1 MSDDLSDLLLPD
13 FDDDDDSPFL
23 PDFPLELSSF
33 LDLCQ
38 ESLLN
43 FLDWG
48 NLRQLVSLPI
58 RCWGVYAWAE
68 TDAIIVASIHADTK
82 QAEPKTS
89 RIRSRHRH
97 RLELPRAGS
106 PSIISWCRN
115 RWRLWATPLRPL
127 QMVEFCRVALHIID
141 CCSMSI
147 VDYDKVGIVWRI
159 KWCWMI
165 R

>member
-1 MSDDLSDLLLPD
+1 MVSDDLSDLLLPD

-58 RCWGVYAWAE
+58 RCWGVYA
-68 TDAIIVASIHADTK
+68 
-82 QAEPKTS
+82 
-89 RIRSRHRH
+89 
-97 RLELPRAGS
+97 
-106 PSIISWCRN
+106 
-115 RWRLWATPLRPL
+115 
-127 QMVEFCRVALHIID
+127 
-141 CCSMSI
+141 
-147 VDYDKVGIVWRI
+147 
-159 KWCWMI
+159 
-165 R
+165 